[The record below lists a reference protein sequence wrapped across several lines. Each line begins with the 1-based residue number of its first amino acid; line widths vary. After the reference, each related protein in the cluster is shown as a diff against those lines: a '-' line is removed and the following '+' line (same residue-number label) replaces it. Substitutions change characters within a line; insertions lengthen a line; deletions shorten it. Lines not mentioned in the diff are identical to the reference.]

1 MTRSSRARAWHRA
14 FVRGAACCALAGCA
28 LGCGKSAAPAD
39 AATNA
44 SFGKSKQKLNPR
56 AWLDQKGEAEVLT
69 VEGGVAGDR
78 IQSLLEVPETD
89 CAIAIARGTPSVDD
103 VDLFAY
109 GEDGAVLGSDEGSD
123 KSPAL
128 LVCPPHPRRVML
140 VARIAAG
147 HGLVAIGAQR
157 VAVSE
162 AERAAAAYG
171 VRFRPGEIARRMT
184 VWPGLDERL
193 EEHRRTIGGGWMDI
207 RRVAV
212 PLDARTPT
220 RLSASVE
227 AGRCLDVLISPSD
240 EVAALDA
247 TVLDQDGRIL
257 GRSEN
262 AGRDRSVIV
271 CSPTPAA
278 ITLELRPHAGI
289 GLAVVMMSR
298 SREGTEPDIDAQ
310 ALRLDLFAGGSVADE
325 RKRKAAALTEAGY
338 EAGRVLVSGSLPL
351 GQRLGFPLELPKGCV
366 RLDWVGGAPLRG
378 VNTWLYASDGSLL
391 ASADGPFPVLFRCGE
406 AASARLDAEALSRPG
421 PFALELR
428 PERGTPALLER
439 HPLAA
444 SRLLARMLERGVITN
459 ARRVGAVYAH
469 ELSST
474 AIARQKLTLPFRR
487 CLDVTL
493 AVGAGAETAELRL
506 LRRDGTEVGL
516 SRGSS
521 ATSVRACALDA
532 STGIEPELVA
542 EMRVA
547 AGRATGLLTAHLFD
561 PLPAARRP

>member
-1 MTRSSRARAWHRA
+1 VTRSRVHALVCRA
-14 FVRGAACCALAGCA
+14 FVHGAMWWALAGCA
-28 LGCGKSAAPAD
+28 AGCGKPAPPPDTAA
-39 AATNA
+39 NA
-44 SFGKSKQKLNPR
+44 RFGKSRAPLNPR

-123 KSPAL
+123 KAPAL

-157 VAVSE
+157 VAVSDS
-162 AERAAAAYG
+162 ERAAAAYG

-193 EEHRRTIGGGWMDI
+193 EEHRRRIGGAWTDV

-220 RLSASVE
+220 RLSAAVE
-227 AGRCLDVLISPSD
+227 AERCLDVLISPSD
-240 EVAALDA
+240 EVTALDA

-257 GRSEN
+257 GRTEN
-262 AGRDRSVIV
+262 SGRDRSVIV

-298 SREGTEPDIDAQ
+298 SREGTESDIDVE
-310 ALRLDLFAGGSVADE
+310 ALRLELFATAPLAEE
-325 RKRKAAALTEAGY
+325 RKRRGAALTAAGY
-338 EAGRVLVSGSLPL
+338 DPGRVLVSGSLPL

-366 RLDWVGGAPLRG
+366 RLDWVGGTPLRG
-378 VNTWLYASDGSLL
+378 VNTWLYAPDGSLL
-391 ASADGPFPVLFRCGE
+391 ASADGAFPVLFRCGQ
-406 AASARLDAEALSRPG
+406 ASSARLDAEALSRPG
-421 PFALELR
+421 PFVLELR
-428 PERGTPALLER
+428 PERGTPPLLDR

-444 SRLLARMLERGVITN
+444 SRLLGRMVERGVITSS
-459 ARRVGAVYAH
+459 RRVGAVYAH
-469 ELSST
+469 ELSNT
-474 AIARQKLTLPFRR
+474 AIARQNLTLPFRR

-493 AVGAGAETAELRL
+493 AIGAGAEMPELRL

-516 SRGSS
+516 SRGST

-532 STGIEPELVA
+532 STGIEPELIA

-547 AGRATGLLTAHLFD
+547 SGRATGLLTAHLFD
-561 PLPAARRP
+561 PLPAAQRP